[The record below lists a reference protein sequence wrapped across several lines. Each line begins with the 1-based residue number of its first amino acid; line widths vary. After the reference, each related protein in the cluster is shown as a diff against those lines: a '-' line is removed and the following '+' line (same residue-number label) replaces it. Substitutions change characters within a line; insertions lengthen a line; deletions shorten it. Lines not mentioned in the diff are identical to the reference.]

1 VPLIGAPPQP
11 ITSAPLV
18 FFVYLVLILLIG
30 SALASVLLRNTLYAV
45 GAFAASMV
53 LLALLYLAIAPFLL
67 VALQL
72 LVFTTVSAVLLIG
85 LLRAT
90 TGLGASSVGRL
101 SAEWIIGGAVSAVM
115 FALLALVLG
124 ATSWPVQS
132 CCAIPESFAGV
143 LGNAYAVGLAVLAV
157 IVGSAALGSGLM
169 LAAPTLPSPRGGGS
183 TTSRSPGGGGS
194 TTSRSPGGGGANTAR
209 GSRQ

>member
-1 VPLIGAPPQP
+1 VPLIGALPQP

-30 SALASVLLRNTLYAV
+30 SALATVLLRNTLYAV

-53 LLALLYLAIAPFLL
+53 MLALLYLAIAPFLL

-72 LVFTTVSAVLLIG
+72 LVFTTVSAVLVIG
-85 LLRAT
+85 LLRGT
-90 TGLGASSVGRL
+90 TGLRTSSVGRL
-101 SAEWIIGGAVSAVM
+101 SPAWIIGAAVSAAM

-124 ATSWPVQS
+124 ATSWPVQY
-132 CCAIPESFAGV
+132 CCGLGGENFGAV
-143 LGNAYAVGLAVLAV
+143 LSTMYPVGLAVMAT
-157 IVGSAALGSGLM
+157 IVGSAALGGGLI

-183 TTSRSPGGGGS
+183 MASRSPGGGGEK
-194 TTSRSPGGGGANTAR
+194 RL
-209 GSRQ
+209 

>member
-1 VPLIGAPPQP
+1 VPLIGALPQP

-30 SALASVLLRNTLYAV
+30 SALATVLLRNTLYAV

-85 LLRAT
+85 LLRGT
-90 TGLGASSVGRL
+90 TGLRTSSVGRL
-101 SAEWIIGGAVSAVM
+101 SPEWIIGAAVSAVL

-124 ATSWPVQS
+124 ATSWPVGF
-132 CCAIPESFAGV
+132 CCG
-143 LGNAYAVGLAVLAV
+143 LGGENFGAALTVMYPVGLAVLAV
-157 IVGSAALGSGLM
+157 ILGSAALGSGLM
-169 LAAPTLPSPRGGGS
+169 LAGPTLPS
-183 TTSRSPGGGGS
+183 
-194 TTSRSPGGGGANTAR
+194 AR
-209 GSRQ
+209 GERSGRR

>member
-1 VPLIGAPPQP
+1 LIGALPQP

-30 SALASVLLRNTLYAV
+30 SALATVLLRNTLYAV

-53 LLALLYLAIAPFLL
+53 LVALLYLAIAPFLL

-85 LLRAT
+85 LLRVT
-90 TGLGASSVGRL
+90 TGLRTSSVGRL
-101 SAEWIIGGAVSAVM
+101 SPEWIIGAAISAIM

-124 ATSWPVQS
+124 ATSWPMQP
-132 CCAIPESFAGV
+132 CCAIPESFGGV
-143 LGNAYAVGLAVLAV
+143 LANTYAVGLAVLAV

-169 LAAPTLPSPRGGGS
+169 LAGS
-183 TTSRSPGGGGS
+183 TQPF
-194 TTSRSPGGGGANTAR
+194 PR
-209 GSRQ
+209 GSRTVRR

>member
-1 VPLIGAPPQP
+1 VPLIGALPQP

-53 LLALLYLAIAPFLL
+53 LVALLYLAIAPFLL

-72 LVFTTVSAVLLIG
+72 LVFTTVSAVLLTG

-90 TGLGASSVGRL
+90 TGLGTSSVGRL
-101 SAEWIIGGAVSAVM
+101 SAEWIIGAAVSAVM

-124 ATSWPVQS
+124 ATSWPTQP
-132 CCAIPESFAGV
+132 CCAIPEDFGGV
-143 LGNAYAVGLAVLAV
+143 LGSTYAVGLAVLAV
-157 IVGSAALGSGLM
+157 IVGSAALGSGL
-169 LAAPTLPSPRGGGS
+169 LLIAPTLPSHRATGP
-183 TTSRSPGGGGS
+183 T
-194 TTSRSPGGGGANTAR
+194 TAR
-209 GSRQ
+209 GSRR